1 MTAGSDNHRSPATTL
16 FGVRLEKRLTSID
29 DYVKIILEKE
39 EIGLYVP
46 EGRFELTGS
55 PEIDE
60 RHKAYLLD
68 ASGRDV
74 PAPKEWID

>member
-1 MTAGSDNHRSPATTL
+1 
-16 FGVRLEKRLTSID
+16 V
-29 DYVKIILEKE
+29 
-39 EIGLYVP
+39 
-46 EGRFELTGS
+46 

-68 ASGRDV
+68 DSGQDI